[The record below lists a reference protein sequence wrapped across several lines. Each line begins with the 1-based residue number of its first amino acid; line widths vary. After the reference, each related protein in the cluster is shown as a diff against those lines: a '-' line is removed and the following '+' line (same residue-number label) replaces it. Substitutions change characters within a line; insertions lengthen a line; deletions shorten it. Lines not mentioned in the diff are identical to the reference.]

1 MTNYF
6 QQREEEE
13 KAIPAFRGFRPAP
26 EEKTLGRNP
35 LKLRWAKLIVG
46 DIVTYQDGYHNKLTA
61 SSFLVLSNKKQ
72 KISFLKIAE
81 NVKRDKAYLDLEYLY
96 CESILREGQV
106 CNSLLDLQRIEV
118 GL

>member
-13 KAIPAFRGFRPAP
+13 KTIPAFRGFRPAP

-46 DIVTYQDGYHNKLTA
+46 DIVTYQNLQGGKLTT
-61 SSFLVLSNKKQ
+61 SFLVLSNKKQ